1 MKSNI
6 WGEQGIKITKGKKR
20 YLRKTKIVESSNS
33 SPVELTISV
42 EGKSPY
48 EQVDLLL
55 GARLLTLKTENAYC
69 GH

>member
-6 WGEQGIKITKGKKR
+6 WGEQGLKIKKGKTR
-20 YLRKTKIVESSNS
+20 SMRKTKTKGFDS
-33 SPVELTISV
+33 SPSELPIYV

-48 EQVDLLL
+48 GQVDILLR
-55 GARLLTLKTENAYC
+55 ARLLTLKTEDAYH

>member
-6 WGEQGIKITKGKKR
+6 WGEKGIKITKGKTR

-55 GARLLTLKTENAYC
+55 GDRLLTLKTENAYC